1 MSNENGSNENASM
14 STTDVCILGGGLAGL
29 TLARQLRRNH
39 SELAVTVV
47 ERSKFPVPKAVHKV
61 GESTV
66 ELGSHYLSHD
76 LGLKDHLAK
85 AQLPKY
91 GLRLFFGEY
100 GDDLANADELG
111 VSRVLKVPTYQID
124 RGILEN
130 HLAEELRA
138 EGVTVYDGSQVRS
151 VSLDRENHEVSIG
164 SERLRCRWL
173 IDAASRTSPLKQA
186 LKLAEPNDHDCNA
199 AWFRVDRKIEVDQWS
214 SDARWH
220 GRVEDPR
227 RWLST
232 NHLMGPG
239 YWVWIIPLSSGATSI
254 GIVADPRF
262 VALDEIN
269 SHARSMAWLARHQ
282 PQCAQALEGAPV
294 LDFRFLRN
302 YSHSCSR
309 LFSSERWALTGESGV
324 FVDPFY
330 SPGTDFI
337 AIGNGYICD
346 LIAREMRGERIRS
359 RAPVYETLYRSF
371 YQSTLQLYQGQYP
384 GFGDRDLMILKTIW
398 DYCYYWAVLGLLYF
412 SRAMFNMQLMTRIG
426 PTLQELQA
434 QNTCIQDHFRKVS
447 AKARRHPAEGRFVDQ
462 AKLPCLVRL
471 NAELCEPLDDDAFVG
486 RLRSN
491 GEFLVQLA
499 DVLSGLTENAGQLP
513 LTAFETENLGDLR
526 QRLWG

>member
-1 MSNENGSNENASM
+1 MRAA
-14 STTDVCILGGGLAGL
+14 DVCILGGGLAGL
-29 TLARQLRRNH
+29 TLARQLRGNH
-39 SELAVTVV
+39 PDLAITVV
-47 ERSKFPVPKAVHKV
+47 ERSQFPVPKAVHKV

-76 LGLKDHLAK
+76 LGLTEHLASD
-85 AQLPKY
+85 QLPKY
-91 GLRLFFGEY
+91 GLRLYFGEY
-100 GDDLANADELG
+100 GDDLAKADELG

-130 HLAEELRA
+130 HLADELRFG
-138 EGVTVYDGSQVRS
+138 GVIVEDGSQVRS
-151 VSLDRENHEVSIG
+151 VSLERGRHEVQIG
-164 SERLRCRWL
+164 SERLQCRWL

-186 LKLAEPNDHDCNA
+186 LNLAEPNDHDCNA
-199 AWFRVDRKIEVDQWS
+199 VWFRVDRKIEVDQWS
-214 SDARWH
+214 SDGQWH

-269 SHARSMAWLARHQ
+269 SHAKSMAWLAKHQ
-282 PQCAQALEGAPV
+282 PQCAQALQGAPV

-309 LFSSERWALTGESGV
+309 LFSNDGWALTGESGV

-346 LIAREMRGERIRS
+346 LVAREMRGERIRS

-371 YQSTLQLYQGQYP
+371 YLSTLQLYQGLYP

-398 DYCYYWAVLGLLYF
+398 DYCYYWAVLGLMYF

-434 QNTCIQDHFRKVS
+434 QNTRIQDHFRTVAAS
-447 AKARRHPAEGRFVDQ
+447 ARRHPPEGRFVDQ

-471 NAELCEPLDDDAFVG
+471 NAELTDALDDDALIA
-486 RLRSN
+486 RLKDN
-491 GEFLVQLA
+491 GQFLVQLA
-499 DVLSGLTENAGQLP
+499 DVLTGLTSYADKHP
-513 LTAFETENLGDLR
+513 MSAFETENLGDLR